1 MTTPA
6 TGRAPATPLITHDP
20 TFSIW
25 TTGDTLYEKWQCHW
39 TGEGRGFAG
48 LVRIDGEA
56 HCFAGLLTGMCPAL
70 PQQSCEILPT
80 RTIYRFA
87 DARIE
92 LTVTFCSPLL
102 IENLDVLSRPV
113 SYVTVSAKSRNGNT
127 HRVEV
132 YFDIGMEWP
141 TDHHGDVVNGY
152 RSRIKGL
159 EVMRASCAN
168 VQVLTGCGDNH
179 RCNWGTVVLATTSG
193 EGVQSAIGS
202 NDTRDVWARTGV
214 LPTDDF
220 AEFPRAANHGYPVM
234 AVAWD
239 LHDVGTTSVECHALL
254 GYDEQFQ
261 MEYLHRKVR
270 PYWRRN
276 GQTFATLLRTA
287 EAEYQAIIESCVVF
301 DAKVVAD
308 LTRVGGAAYARIGC
322 LAYRQ
327 GLAAHGLAVDL
338 DGTPLHLSKENFS
351 NGCIATVD
359 VTYPG
364 APFFLL
370 YSPELLKAQIRPILE
385 YAQSTRW
392 RFDFAPH
399 DLGVY
404 PHANGQ
410 VYGGG
415 EDSDKDQ
422 MPVEECGN
430 MILLVGGLF
439 RINGEHDFAR
449 KYWALLT
456 KWADYLVAKG
466 LDPDNQLCTDD
477 FAGHLAHNANLSLK
491 AITAIG
497 SFAQMAQVIEP
508 AKALHYRAKAEQMAA
523 DWVTMAADG
532 DHYRLTF
539 DKPNSWSQKYNLI
552 WDKLLD
558 LKLFP
563 ASVAH
568 DEVAY
573 YQKVQTRYG
582 LALDSRQSYTKLD
595 WIVWSASLAERNADF
610 RALVAPLATWAAE
623 TPSRVPLTDW
633 YWITDG
639 KQAGF
644 QARSVVCGVF
654 VGLLVD
660 KVCGWQ
666 SARVGASA

>member
-25 TTGDTLYEKWQCHW
+25 TTGDTLYEKWQSHW
-39 TGEGRGFAG
+39 TGEGRGMGG

-70 PQQSCEILPT
+70 PQQSCEIFPT

-92 LTVTFCSPLL
+92 LMVTFCSPLL
-102 IENLDVLSRPV
+102 IEDLDVLARPV
-113 SYVTVSAKSRNGNT
+113 SYITVAAKARDGKT
-127 HRVEV
+127 HRVEA
-132 YFDIGMEWP
+132 YLDIGMEWP
-141 TDHHGDVVNGY
+141 TNSHGDFVTA
-152 RSRIKGL
+152 SRTRIQGL
-159 EVMRASCAN
+159 DVLRAACAN
-168 VQVLTGCGDNH
+168 APVLTVCGDNH
-179 RCNWGTVVLATTSG
+179 RCNWGTVVLATASG
-193 EGVQSAIGS
+193 AGAQSVIGP
-202 NDTRDVWARTGV
+202 NDTRGDWARTGA
-214 LPTDDF
+214 LPADDF
-220 AEFPRAANHGYPVM
+220 AEFPRAANHGYPLM

-239 LHDVGTTSVECHALL
+239 LGQVGTSSVERHALL

-276 GQTFATLLRTA
+276 GQTFAALLRTA
-287 EAEYQAIIESCVVF
+287 ETEYEAIIGRCAAF

-308 LTRVGGAAYARIGC
+308 LTRVGGAEYARIGC
-322 LAYRQ
+322 LSYRQ
-327 GLAAHGLAVDL
+327 GLAAHGLAADL

-370 YSPELLKAQIRPILE
+370 YSPELLKAQVRPILE
-385 YAQSTRW
+385 YAQTTRW
-392 RFDFAPH
+392 KFDFAPH
-399 DLGVY
+399 DLGTY
-404 PHANGQ
+404 PLANGQ

-415 EDSDKDQ
+415 EDSERDQ

-439 RINGEHDFAR
+439 RINGEHEFAKR
-449 KYWALLT
+449 YWKLLT

-466 LDPDNQLCTDD
+466 LDPDHQLCTDD

-491 AITAIG
+491 AITALG

-508 AKALHYRAKAEQMAA
+508 AKAAHYRAKAEQMAA
-523 DWVTMAADG
+523 DWVKMAADG

-539 DKPNSWSQKYNLI
+539 DTPGSWSQKYNLI

-563 ASVAH
+563 ASVART
-568 DEVAY
+568 EVAY
-573 YQKVQTRYG
+573 YQKVQTRFG
-582 LALDSRQSYTKLD
+582 LALDSRQPYTKLD

-610 RALVAPLATWAAE
+610 RSLVAPLATWAAE
-623 TPSRVPLTDW
+623 TPTRVPLTDW
-633 YWITDG
+633 YWVTDG

-654 VGLLVD
+654 IGLLVD

-666 SARVGASA
+666 NSKASASA